1 MPQRA
6 REGDLTFSDPTNAR
20 VAAARKTRY
29 ESAGESGRFD
39 RRSMSLPV
47 DETHEWLEADG
58 LGGFASGTSSGL
70 RTRRYHALLLVAAA
84 PPGDRRALVQGFT
97 ARLDTPQGSAELVPQ
112 AYAGGFVTGRD
123 ATRVEFSLEPWPTW
137 RIETHFGT
145 VLVVELFSVHGAPA
159 RVVTFRRERGSGPAR
174 VSVRPLF
181 SGRDF
186 HATHHENPAF
196 RCEPQ
201 AVGRA
206 LRFTPYPGVP
216 AVLSLSNAEYRH
228 EPDWYRRFFYAE
240 EAARGFDPIE
250 DLASPGV
257 EVFDLQAGE
266 GVWVLSGDSPGSL
279 SLGEEEPL
287 ALVRRL
293 REKERERRRTFA
305 GPLERAA
312 DAYFVAR
319 GKGSTL
325 IAGYP
330 WFGDWGRDTFIAL
343 RGLCLA
349 TGQIETAR
357 SILLEWAG
365 VVSEGMLPNRFA
377 DDAGGSA
384 EYNSV
389 DASLWFVL
397 AADELTAHPLANAVL
412 SAPDLRRIDAAITD
426 IVSGYTRGTRHGIRR
441 DVDGLLACGQHG
453 LQLTWMDAKVGDRVI
468 TPRIGK
474 PVEVQALWV
483 HALHAAGK
491 RDPWFLMRAEQAR
504 EALARRFWNPERGML
519 FDVVDDG
526 HLPSAVDAACR
537 PNQIFAAGGLP
548 LTLLSP
554 DKARR
559 VVDAVEQR
567 LVTPLGLRSLEAS
580 HPAYAPRYQ
589 GGVVERDAAYH
600 QGTVWAWL
608 MGPFVEAW
616 VKCRGSTP
624 LAVRAAR
631 ERFLDPLRAHL
642 MQAGLGHVSEIADAE
657 APHTPRGCP
666 FQAWSLGE
674 FLRLER
680 VVLAPR

>member
-1 MPQRA
+1 
-6 REGDLTFSDPTNAR
+6 
-20 VAAARKTRY
+20 
-29 ESAGESGRFD
+29 
-39 RRSMSLPV
+39 MSLPV

-70 RTRRYHALLLVAAA
+70 RTRRYHALLLVAGA

-97 ARLDTPQGSAELVPQ
+97 ARLDTPQGSAELIPQ

-123 ATRVEFSLEPWPTW
+123 ASRVEFSLEPWPTW

-145 VLVVELFSVHGAPA
+145 VLVLELFSVHGSAA
-159 RVVTFRRERGSGPAR
+159 TVVTFRRERGVGPAR
-174 VSVRPLF
+174 LHVRALL

-186 HATHHENPAF
+186 HAAHHENPAF
-196 RCEPQ
+196 RFEPQ
-201 AVGRA
+201 SVGRT
-206 LRFTPYPGVP
+206 LRFAPYPGVP
-216 AVLSLSNAEYRH
+216 AVLSLSNSEYRH

-240 EAARGFDPIE
+240 EAARGLDAIE
-250 DLASPGV
+250 DLASPGLHV
-257 EVFDLQAGE
+257 VDLQAGE
-266 GVWVLSGDSPGSL
+266 AAWILSADSPRGL
-279 SLGEEEPL
+279 PRAAEEPL
-287 ALVRRL
+287 ALVKRL
-293 REKERERRRTFA
+293 RDRERARRSAFA

-312 DAYFVAR
+312 DAYFVER
-319 GKGSTL
+319 GKGRTL

-349 TGQIETAR
+349 AGQLETAR
-357 SILLEWAG
+357 SILREWTG

-377 DDAGGSA
+377 DGADGAA

-397 AADELTAHPLANAVL
+397 AADELTEHPLANSVL
-412 SAPDLRRIDAAITD
+412 SAQDLRRIDAAIAE
-426 IVSGYTRGTRHGIRR
+426 IVSGYARGTRHGIRR
-441 DVDGLLACGQHG
+441 DADGLLACGERSF
-453 LQLTWMDAKVGDRVI
+453 QLTWMDAKVYDRVI

-483 HALHAAGK
+483 HALYAAGK

-519 FDVVDDG
+519 FDVIDDG

-548 LTLLSP
+548 LTLLP
-554 DKARR
+554 PEKARR

-567 LVTPLGLRSLEAS
+567 LVTPLGLRSLEAA

-589 GGVVERDAAYH
+589 GGVSERDGAYH
-600 QGTVWAWL
+600 QGTVWPWL

-616 VKCRGSTP
+616 VKCRGYTP
-624 LAVRAAR
+624 AALRAAR
-631 ERFLDPLRAHL
+631 ERFLEPLRAHL
-642 MQAGLGHVSEIADAE
+642 SEAGLGHVSEIADAE

-674 FLRLER
+674 FLRLDR
-680 VVLAPR
+680 VVLAPRQD